1 MLLWLLWTMV
11 LLAMFLLK
19 PVVLR
24 RSPRLSRLVLL
35 LRWVLGL
42 LMMPLLPQR
51 RLRLSLLCLLQVM
64 LGRDR
69 RRLLQ
74 WFQA

>member
-11 LLAMFLLK
+11 LLAMLLFK
-19 PVVLR
+19 QVVLR

-42 LMMPLLPQR
+42 LMILLPQR
-51 RLRLSLLCLLQVM
+51 RLRLSLVCLLQVM